1 MSRESRPTFP
11 AATNHT
17 ETARRSGRWRHP
29 IHFRPESLHSPSHVS
44 DAILTRCREAATLL
58 FGQVEEREFAVRY
71 WDQHL
76 EERGG
81 GIPAR
86 YTLTLSGPSALRRMF
101 LPPSE
106 LRLAAA
112 FVRGD
117 FDVEGDLEAATAL
130 RDELRARLTTPG
142 VWPRLLACLAGLP
155 RAPARLPAASGPAAA
170 SLHGRRHSIRR
181 DAAAVRSHYDV
192 GNDFYRL
199 WLDRELVYSCAYFRT
214 GQEDID
220 TAQRDKMEHI
230 CRKLRL
236 RPGERLLDI
245 GCGWGGLLR
254 HAVRQFGV
262 EGLGI
267 TLSEE
272 QARWARQ
279 RIAEEGLAGRCRV
292 EVRDYRELPDDAQFD
307 KVVSVGMVEHV
318 GLEQL
323 PAYFARAFRLTRPG
337 GVFLNHGI
345 TGSLEAS
352 TAGVVPRIVSRVWD
366 TGSFMQRYVFPDGE
380 LPPLDRI
387 VGAARNAGFEV
398 RDVETLREHYARTLR
413 RWRQR
418 LERARAAVTAVVGDE
433 TFRTWRLYMAGCA
446 RSFAS
451 GYIDVA
457 QTVLGRPDANGHVS
471 LPLTRADL
479 YAGLAEGAGRG

>member
-1 MSRESRPTFP
+1 MEERAPSIAGGAADATVRAIDALLAPRDFRIRLWDGTTAEP
-11 AATNHT
+11 A
-17 ETARRSGRWRHP
+17 SGRRAPFTLVLTHPGALWRMIWP
-29 IHFRPESLHSPSHVS
+29 PGE
-44 DAILTRCREAATLL
+44 LTAA
-58 FGQVEEREFAVRY
+58 E
-71 WDQHL
+71 
-76 EERGG
+76 
-81 GIPAR
+81 
-86 YTLTLSGPSALRRMF
+86 
-101 LPPSE
+101 
-106 LRLAAA
+106 A

-155 RAPARLPAASGPAAA
+155 RAPGRLPAASGPAAA

-292 EVRDYRELPDDAQFD
+292 EVRDYRELPDGAQFD

-345 TGSLEAS
+345 TGSLEAA
-352 TAGVVPRIVSRVWD
+352 TPGVVPRIVSRVWD

-387 VGAARNAGFEV
+387 VGAARSAGFEV

>member
-1 MSRESRPTFP
+1 VASIPP
-11 AATNHT
+11 D
-17 ETARRSGRWRHP
+17 P
-29 IHFRPESLHSPSHVS
+29 ILER
-44 DAILTRCREAATLL
+44 AREAADLV
-58 FGQVEEREFAVRY
+58 FGPAHERQFAVRY
-71 WDQHL
+71 W
-76 EERGG
+76 GG
-81 GIPAR
+81 QLDAGRDGPAAR
-86 YTLTLSGPSALRRMF
+86 YTLALAGPSALRRMF

-117 FDVEGDLEAATAL
+117 FDVDGDLEAATAL
-130 RDELRARLTTPG
+130 GPEIRERLTAPG
-142 VWPRLLACLAGLP
+142 VWPRLFACLAGLP
-155 RAPARLPAASGPAAA
+155 RAPRRAPATSGPAAA
-170 SLHGRRHSIRR
+170 TLRGMRHSVRR

-214 GQEDID
+214 GGEDID
-220 TAQRDKMEHI
+220 AAQLDKMEHI

-254 HAVRQFGV
+254 HAVRRFGV
-262 EGLGI
+262 QGVGI

-279 RIAEEGLAGRCRV
+279 RIAEEGLGERCRI
-292 EVRDYRELPDDAQFD
+292 EVRDYRELPEDAQFD

-318 GLEQL
+318 GVDQL
-323 PAYFARAFRLTRPG
+323 PAYFGKAFRLTRPG

-345 TGSLEAS
+345 TGSLETTVS
-352 TAGVVPRIVSRVWD
+352 GVVPRIVRRLWD

-380 LPPLDRI
+380 LPLLSRI
-387 VGAARNAGFEV
+387 VSTAREAGFEV

-413 RWRQR
+413 CWRRR
-418 LERARAAVTAVVGDE
+418 LERARAAATALVGEE

-446 RSFAS
+446 RSFAT
-451 GYIDVA
+451 GYINVA
-457 QTVLGRPDANGHVS
+457 QTVLGRPDASGRVS

-479 YAGLAEGAGRG
+479 YAGLAEEAGRG